1 MGCCGQNRRMWQ
13 SPPRRSLPS
22 ETSRPPMLTAAVGL
36 EYRGD
41 TSIVVAGPVTGF
53 TYVFPK
59 AGEHLEVDGRDA
71 PELLSSGDFVLASH
85 A

>member
-1 MGCCGQNRRMWQ
+1 
-13 SPPRRSLPS
+13 
-22 ETSRPPMLTAAVGL
+22 MLTAAVGL

-71 PELLSSGDFVLASH
+71 PDLLSSGDFVLASH
-85 A
+85 T